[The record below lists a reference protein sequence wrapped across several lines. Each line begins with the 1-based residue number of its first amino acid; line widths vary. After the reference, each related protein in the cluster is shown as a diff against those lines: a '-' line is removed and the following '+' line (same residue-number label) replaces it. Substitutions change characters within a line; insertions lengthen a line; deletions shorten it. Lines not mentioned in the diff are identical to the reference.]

1 MGKVLLSLSG
11 WGSGPPIRQ
20 DPARGGGLC
29 RKRPPPRAAASP
41 LCILVCACR
50 EQVLLEVKL
59 NWRAA
64 VPTQVHVTCGC
75 FPGLQDGAEWLWQR
89 HKYFLSGSSQN
100 WTANSHSIQSCS
112 RHLSDLTS
120 RHPCHS
126 PARLGVSEP
135 AWRALGGNEG
145 VRFSG
150 QGCFIGREVVPVV

>member
-1 MGKVLLSLSG
+1 MCQKTKDTSCLAGKVLLSLSG
-11 WGSGPPIRQ
+11 RGSGPPIRQ

-89 HKYFLSGSSQN
+89 PHGPQDTNTSFLALHRTGLPIPTRSN
-100 WTANSHSIQSCS
+100 PAPAIS
-112 RHLSDLTS
+112 RTS
-120 RHPCHS
+120 RHVILVTPQRVWEFRS
-126 PARLGVSEP
+126 RRGEP
-135 AWRALGGNEG
+135 WAGMRA
-145 VRFSG
+145 
-150 QGCFIGREVVPVV
+150 